1 MMTRRDLLKLAGFG
15 VVYATCYN
23 GLSFAKGK
31 SMPIFAL
38 RGDGFVAV
46 IDPEKDE
53 ILTRI
58 ATDGKGG
65 TLGSLSKDGRYLFV
79 ANNAPGQRTVTV
91 IDAVNFRKIKDLETG
106 ARPKHPIVAPNGKVV
121 AVNHSGLDDGK
132 NRVAF
137 ISPNSLEVI
146 KTVELP
152 VRNLDHKGDF
162 SMHGTFSPDSKYY
175 FIGNY
180 ADNKFYIISTSDF
193 SVVAEVE
200 SAGNPHYFDCYK
212 KTLWVTVE
220 FNEPK
225 SQSSHPVVYVYD
237 IANAA
242 KPKEILHLEV
252 GLTSE
257 ETSDLARIE
266 GHHGNFTN
274 DGKHFIVCNRGSSP
288 FEGTTIAVYN
298 RKGKLVKTINS
309 AVKGVG
315 HAYISPNGKYA
326 VITQYG
332 DTKVEVID
340 LKKFEPVKVIDVGLG
355 KHMGHVVFSD
365 DGNKFYVSNRVADSV
380 FVVDGK
386 RFEIIKRVQTAE
398 SGQAQGQVVRHFYG
412 VFERIINPYL
422 T

>member
-1 MMTRRDLLKLAGFG
+1 MLTRRDLLKLAGFG
-15 VVYATCYN
+15 VVYDTCYN
-23 GLSFAKGK
+23 GLSLAKGK
-31 SMPIFAL
+31 PAPIFAL

-53 ILTRI
+53 VLTRI

-65 TLGSLSKDGRYLFV
+65 TLGSLTKDGRYLFV

-106 ARPKHPIVAPNGKVV
+106 ARPKHPIVSPNGKVV
-121 AVNHSGLDDGK
+121 TVNHSGLDDGK

-137 ISPNSLEVI
+137 ISPESLEVI

-200 SAGNPHYFDCYK
+200 TAGNPHYFDCYK
-212 KTLWVTVE
+212 ETLWVTVE
-220 FNEPK
+220 FTEPK

-242 KPKEILHLEV
+242 KPKEIF
-252 GLTSE
+252 
-257 ETSDLARIE
+257 
-266 GHHGNFTN
+266 HHGNFTN

-298 RKGKLVKTINS
+298 QKGKLVKTINS

-326 VITQYG
+326 IITQYG
-332 DTKVEVID
+332 DTKIEVID
-340 LKKFEPVKVIDVGLG
+340 LKKFEPVKVIYVGLG

-365 DGNKFYVSNRVADSV
+365 DGSKFYVSNRVADSV
-380 FVVDGK
+380 FVVDDK

-412 VFERIINPYL
+412 VFERVINPYL